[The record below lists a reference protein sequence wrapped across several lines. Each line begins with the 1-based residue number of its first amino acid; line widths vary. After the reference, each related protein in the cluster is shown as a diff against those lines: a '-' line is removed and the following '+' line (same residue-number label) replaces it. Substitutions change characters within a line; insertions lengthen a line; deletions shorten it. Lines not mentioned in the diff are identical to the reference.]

1 MEREEG
7 GGGEVSRAVGVL
19 RGAPLL
25 CAAALVAASAASLA
39 QQGYPSR
46 PIRIVVP
53 SSAGGG
59 IDIVARVAAPRL
71 AERLGQQVLIDN
83 RPGAGTMIGS
93 ELVARAPADG
103 YTLLMSAAPLSINPA
118 IYKKLPYEALRDF
131 APITLAA
138 SYPNVLVVHPSLPV
152 ASVQQLI
159 AFARA
164 RPGQLSY
171 GSAGIG
177 TNPHF
182 AMELFRS
189 MAKLDLVHVPY
200 KGSAPAVIDLVAGH
214 VQLMAGTMITVIP
227 HVRSGRLRALA
238 VSSARRA
245 AAAPEL
251 PTIAESGLPGY
262 EAIQWYGLLAPA
274 QTPKE
279 IVARL
284 HDELVR
290 VLQLPDVK
298 AKIAEDGGDPV
309 GDTPEEF
316 ARFMRADTEKW
327 AKLARVAGIKPE

>member
-1 MEREEG
+1 
-7 GGGEVSRAVGVL
+7 
-19 RGAPLL
+19 
-25 CAAALVAASAASLA
+25 
-39 QQGYPSR
+39 
-46 PIRIVVP
+46 
-53 SSAGGG
+53 
-59 IDIVARVAAPRL
+59 
-71 AERLGQQVLIDN
+71 
-83 RPGAGTMIGS
+83 
-93 ELVARAPADG
+93 
-103 YTLLMSAAPLSINPA
+103 
-118 IYKKLPYEALRDF
+118 
-131 APITLAA
+131 
-138 SYPNVLVVHPSLPV
+138 
-152 ASVQQLI
+152 
-159 AFARA
+159 
-164 RPGQLSY
+164 
-171 GSAGIG
+171 
-177 TNPHF
+177 
-182 AMELFRS
+182 
-189 MAKLDLVHVPY
+189 
-200 KGSAPAVIDLVAGH
+200 

-298 AKIAEDGGDPV
+298 AKVAEDGGDPV